1 MEQISRISLLSSTVE
16 QFMLSSGLAQNQFR
30 RLLQDDE
37 ASETVVE
44 EEDPSADQTLEYGS
58 VTVKDPRDTSLD
70 VMPWT
75 MIVQQ
80 DYDSDKISFEI
91 TGVPY
96 NGPEPA
102 DTFKATVI
110 F

>member
-1 MEQISRISLLSSTVE
+1 MEQISRISLLSQRFE
-16 QFMLSSGLAQNQFR
+16 QFMLSTGLAQNQFK
-30 RLLQDDE
+30 RLLQEDE
-37 ASETVVE
+37 ASETVV

>member
-1 MEQISRISLLSSTVE
+1 MEQISLISSLSQTVE
-16 QFMLSSGLAQNQFR
+16 QFMLSTGLAQNSFR

-37 ASETVVE
+37 ASEPAE

-58 VTVKDPRDTSLD
+58 VMVKDPRDTSLD

-91 TGVPY
+91 TGIPY